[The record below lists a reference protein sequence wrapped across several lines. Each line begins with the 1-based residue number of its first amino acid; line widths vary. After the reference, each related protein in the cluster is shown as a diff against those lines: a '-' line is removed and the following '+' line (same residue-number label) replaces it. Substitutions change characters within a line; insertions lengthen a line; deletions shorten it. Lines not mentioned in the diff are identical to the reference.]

1 MSGRIEIEGLDE
13 LQRAMRKASKEAK
26 ARVARVVTSTAINL
40 RADVVKRIQRGPA
53 SGAVYI
59 KTNPSRTHTASAP
72 GQSPASD
79 TGRLANSIEFDQVG
93 PMTATVGSK
102 LVYAAALEFGTD
114 DSGAPQIEPRPAW
127 VPAVEKITPKFM
139 SQLRAA
145 LVEAF

>member
-1 MSGRIEIEGLDE
+1 MSGRVEIEGLDE

-59 KTNPSRTHTASAP
+59 KTNPNRTHTASAP

-79 TGRLANSIEFDQVG
+79 TGRLANSIEFDQVNV
-93 PMTATVGSK
+93 MTATVGSK
-102 LVYAAALEFGTD
+102 LVYAAALEFGTEH
-114 DSGAPQIEPRPAW
+114 IEPRPAW